1 MRPLA
6 LLAVLAA
13 GCGPGAFAHS
23 FQEREE
29 PELSRVLA
37 DLSQAPAREESA
49 VVVAIT
55 AEGALIGWDLR
66 EGRRLFEVEA
76 EITATPIVA
85 GRYVVAMESG
95 GLVVRRLEDG
105 ARAFGIGDRELRLV
119 GADGEG
125 DSLVISMARGEGQS
139 PLGVV
144 LGAHGG
150 AAQWMEELPLPVATP
165 ALVGGVAVVPWA
177 HQRVSFLDASDGHE
191 RLRLRL
197 EDAVVGHA
205 LRHQQRVLLGQH
217 ELFELDEALAQRG
230 ARGDDFVRPA
240 GRPLP
245 GQPPLMSDGY
255 EPRVAPDGARNR
267 VRLAWALDEE
277 PDEELALSDGT
288 VYFLF
293 YRLLFALDASAD
305 EVRWVHTLASDAVG
319 VSAGPGG
326 VMVATEDGHARW
338 IAAADGREVW
348 SADLGS
354 PLRAAELRLSG
365 FVPEGGAPEG
375 TPEPLRAQ
383 LERAAGLQDA
393 RLDGGRALAIRFL
406 ARSSDEDVTQQ
417 LIALCAPRAVTRSG
431 ARDGRPPPAEA
442 RSAGA
447 GDGVPSRS
455 VATDVN
461 SPARRAACDALA
473 ARTHGGAFV
482 RTALRGRASFLDDTP
497 PPPVGALARA
507 AATMRLRNLVPEL
520 LRHLDDP
527 ATPVDELPGL
537 FEGLGGL
544 GVASAARSIEGFLR
558 LYHADATDGREADA
572 LAAAARALLALAPD
586 RFALVQELAADPIAP
601 ESVRQRLSSA
611 LTEHQAASAPPAAA
625 PPAPPPRRAAPP
637 PVADD
642 RPERIT
648 DEMRREVLRPV
659 EARLRRCLEP
669 RGADPFPSARVSM
682 FVDGEGRPQTISVMP
697 AALQECVE
705 PLIRGRAFPRTRRG
719 SEALVHVIRR

>member
-95 GLVVRRLEDG
+95 GLMVRRLEDG

-230 ARGDDFVRPA
+230 TRGDDFVRPA

-267 VRLAWALDEE
+267 VRLAWALG
-277 PDEELALSDGT
+277 EELALSDGT

-293 YRLLFALDASAD
+293 YRLLFALDAGAD

-319 VSAGPGG
+319 VSAAPGG

-338 IAAADGREVW
+338 IAAADGLEVW

-354 PLRAAELRLSG
+354 PLRAAELRLGG
-365 FVPEGGAPEG
+365 FVPEGSAEGAA
-375 TPEPLRAQ
+375 EPLRAQ

-417 LIALCAPRAVTRSG
+417 LIALCAPRAVLG
-431 ARDGRPPPAEA
+431 
-442 RSAGA
+442 
-447 GDGVPSRS
+447 
-455 VATDVN
+455 
-461 SPARRAACDALA
+461 PARRAACDALA
-473 ARTHGGAFV
+473 ARSNGGAFV

-527 ATPVDELPGL
+527 ATPIDELPGL

-572 LAAAARALLALAPD
+572 LAAAARALLVLAPD

-625 PPAPPPRRAAPP
+625 AAPPPRRAAPPP

-669 RGADPFPSARVSM
+669 RGADPHPSARVSL

-697 AALQECVE
+697 AALQECIE
-705 PLIRGRAFPRTRRG
+705 PLIRGRTFPRTRRG